1 MLTKSVAGAF
11 AFLSLCCLSAKGYV
25 KLGKNTLQSNG
36 SPGDTQAAITATRPG
51 STVEI
56 PNGTYSWNSGV
67 TVEGKAIRLRGQSV
81 GRVTITNHSTL
92 ESMASVSEVEGDIRP
107 IRFISGEIAA
117 LRQTVRP
124 LSG

>member
-1 MLTKSVAGAF
+1 LRATGDISDFVFDSEGVLLTKSVAGAF

-25 KLGKNTLQSNG
+25 KLGNNTLQSNG
-36 SPGDTQAAITATRPG
+36 SPGDTQAAINAARPG

-92 ESMASVSEVEGDIRP
+92 ERDVCEYYI
-107 IRFISGEIAA
+107 
-117 LRQTVRP
+117 
-124 LSG
+124 